1 MEHRVNPSS
10 LPPGMPVP
18 RKARHGCIVQVLGAL
33 AFGLVVVMAV
43 TAIVAPWAFYMGGNF
58 HVIPQWT
65 GWGRMHS
72 NLAGD
77 YVLYVQI
84 SPGRPSRFGR
94 NVPHI
99 SGQGHL
105 CTPTGERYRLRLG
118 GDFGKPSG
126 VDLQGKSAY
135 LYMNNYTAFS
145 SSTAPSLEFSGHW
158 NNPDLV
164 LDDHGS
170 LTRAFDPGG
179 QLVTNHHMRPYVQE
193 VVPLTLHQGNFSDF
207 EAACSAIK
215 R

>member
-99 SGQGHL
+99 SGQGH
-105 CTPTGERYRLRLG
+105 
-118 GDFGKPSG
+118 
-126 VDLQGKSAY
+126 SARPPVNATVCA
-135 LYMNNYTAFS
+135 LAEIS
-145 SSTAPSLEFSGHW
+145 ASLPASI
-158 NNPDLV
+158 
-164 LDDHGS
+164 S
-170 LTRAFDPGG
+170 RASQPIF
-179 QLVTNHHMRPYVQE
+179 
-193 VVPLTLHQGNFSDF
+193 
-207 EAACSAIK
+207 I
-215 R
+215 